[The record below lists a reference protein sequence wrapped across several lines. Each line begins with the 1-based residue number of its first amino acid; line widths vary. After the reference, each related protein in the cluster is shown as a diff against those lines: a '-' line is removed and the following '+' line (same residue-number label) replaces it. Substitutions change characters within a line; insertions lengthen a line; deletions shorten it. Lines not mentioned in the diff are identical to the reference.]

1 MRCDDHGF
9 AILNV
14 WLEALEPISTGTREP
29 VEREDPASSKHAI
42 DCFVGFEWSVEL
54 PACIGGIEIVRRDEH
69 LEAIRFSGGENP
81 LPVLDGIVFLHAPP
95 AGGANEAPPLQQL
108 FFRACGDFSHIG
120 RMYFL

>member
-69 LEAIRFSGGENP
+69 LEAIRFSGGESTAP
-81 LPVLDGIVFLHAPP
+81 FFDSFFLLHVLSVRRPHETAPP
-95 AGGANEAPPLQQL
+95 P
-108 FFRACGDFSHIG
+108 
-120 RMYFL
+120 

>member
-9 AILNV
+9 AILDV

-69 LEAIRFSGGENP
+69 LEAIRFSGGEDP
-81 LPVLDGIVFLHAPP
+81 LPGLDGIFFLNALPGERPTVAALIQHFLSLVFV
-95 AGGANEAPPLQQL
+95 N
-108 FFRACGDFSHIG
+108 FCTIG
-120 RMYFL
+120 

>member
-69 LEAIRFSGGENP
+69 LEAIRFSGGERP
-81 LPVLDGIVFLHAPP
+81 LPVLHSIFFLYSLPLEA
-95 AGGANEAPPLQQL
+95 ANAARLRPTLL
-108 FFRACGDFSHIG
+108 F
-120 RMYFL
+120 

>member
-69 LEAIRFSGGENP
+69 LEAIRFSGGEGP
-81 LPVLDGIVFLHAPP
+81 LHVFFIILFLFRPP
-95 AGGANEAPPLQQL
+95 RSRAQEVPHPHDL
-108 FFRACGDFSHIG
+108 FAA
-120 RMYFL
+120 LLENT

>member
-29 VEREDPASSKHAI
+29 VEREDTASSKHAI

-69 LEAIRFSGGENP
+69 LEAMRFSGGGDP
-81 LPVLDGIVFLHAPP
+81 LPVSCSTFFSKAFTCERSRDC
-95 AGGANEAPPLQQL
+95 PLL
-108 FFRACGDFSHIG
+108 TRLPRES
-120 RMYFL
+120 